1 MVRNYERAP
10 AEPTPAEIEWRKRL
24 DELDRSGLS
33 RNEFAASRRL
43 RADALSWW
51 RCEINRRE
59 RVRHGAV
66 RPASPEPSAPLL
78 PVSILATPARMQPRI
93 LAESTVDVVVR
104 GVAVRVGAGFD
115 AELLR
120 AVVDALAE
128 PC

>member
-1 MVRNYERAP
+1 MVRNYDRAP

-33 RNEFAASRRL
+33 RNEYAASRRL

-59 RVRHGAV
+59 RVRTGLA
-66 RPASPEPSAPLL
+66 RPAPVESSAPLL
-78 PVSILATPARMQPRI
+78 PVSILSTPARVRPET
-93 LAESTVDVVVR
+93 LGVSTVDVVVR
-104 GVAVRVGAGFD
+104 GVAVRVGRGFD
-115 AELLR
+115 AELVR